1 MFDPSAFMLGCGVVE
16 MTVASLIM
24 SAVGTATAHGAQ
36 KKAAKEKRA
45 WQTHQA
51 ELKRKEGQQRASA
64 AIAQDIQNREATA
77 RKRQILA
84 QETAKAKSRAT
95 LSASAGGVSGLSI
108 DHLFSEI
115 ESQQGAY
122 MHSLEVEQK
131 LRTRE
136 LDRNLEMIGLS
147 TEQQMFNLQQ
157 PVQEPSAFAA
167 ALNFGAQA
175 ASAGAGLYKGGYI
188 GNDVKVSKT
197 TVNASDVR
205 K

>member
-1 MFDPSAFMLGCGVVE
+1 
-16 MTVASLIM
+16 
-24 SAVGTATAHGAQ
+24 
-36 KKAAKEKRA
+36 
-45 WQTHQA
+45 
-51 ELKRKEGQQRASA
+51 
-64 AIAQDIQNREATA
+64 
-77 RKRQILA
+77 
-84 QETAKAKSRAT
+84 
-95 LSASAGGVSGLSI
+95 
-108 DHLFSEI
+108 
-115 ESQQGAY
+115 
-122 MHSLEVEQK
+122 MHSLEVEEK